1 MSCVPLR
8 ASRAAC
14 HAFSAKVN
22 TLSVK
27 RTCQRLMLNERKI
40 RRDRIGFQQCLRWAV
55 LDSRGVFSTPRTA
68 PLRGRAQG
76 PPAHGR
82 GRPRPSKAG
91 ARTGARRLT
100 KGIVAPRLC
109 PSSRGESSDEKCDA
123 PGLCTEQA
131 QWPLPRCSPPSVWWS
146 TFRPSLENGSR
157 KHCHPAGCPLAL
169 AQRHTGS
176 PTGRIRVPC
185 PRFLGTFTPSGGDG
199 V

>member
-1 MSCVPLR
+1 M
-8 ASRAAC
+8 
-14 HAFSAKVN
+14 
-22 TLSVK
+22 
-27 RTCQRLMLNERKI
+27 
-40 RRDRIGFQQCLRWAV
+40 GFQQCLRWAV

-91 ARTGARRLT
+91 ARTSARRLT

-146 TFRPSLENGSR
+146 TFRLSLENESR

-185 PRFLGTFTPSGGDG
+185 PLLPGNFHPEWRRWRWTYAVNGVRRPGHFLALPGQASGESSCLPPLGRLQLPG
-199 V
+199 A